1 MPMLLIW
8 GELGLLIGV
17 GGVCSVHRTAW
28 CCFGVTPPHQWARA
42 RVLLLLGGLISAD
55 VYLSVHAAV
64 PYVCMYIHI
73 TLCVR
78 RLLLLLDTKDT
89 RKHTHTRII
98 LGWCP
103 LFVLL
108 HIDIMSSTE
117 NTIAFA
123 HSQISRAQSHHD
135 KFALNVCSAIVYRHY
150 IK

>member
-1 MPMLLIW
+1 LPMLLIW

-64 PYVCMYIHI
+64 PYVCTYILHFVCGGCWTQKI
-73 TLCVR
+73 LAST
-78 RLLLLLDTKDT
+78 
-89 RKHTHTRII
+89 HTHTRII

-117 NTIAFA
+117 NTIARTR
-123 HSQISRAQSHHD
+123 SQISRAQSHHD
-135 KFALNVCSAIVYRHY
+135 KFAQNVCSAIVNRH
-150 IK
+150 